1 MCETRLCPHEAET
14 LCTCKA
20 IKERD
25 KDIIGLFIHIHEN
38 MKDVEWEL
46 DYTDLSRPEKR
57 RLCLVGKCRV
67 CGGRLCQELDASDEL
82 AGDDLL
88 AAIYRHLYQIHNA
101 GGRYMPRQEFRDR
114 FIRMFHEADRAFI
127 CEWLDRPENQ
137 HVSRMYRRIVK
148 PAAQEEK
155 AGVTVYTIIRTGVDV
170 DHGSFPGPSAEGS
183 FFSLLR
189 AKKELQRLVCAEK
202 EDLDGRYDYEEL
214 DEDHWEMYQDGNAAA
229 LFVRLEIVPSELILM
244 SDGEKEEVEGS
255 LEEEAEAKECLSR
268 MWHMRSD
275 HVERDRDGEHH

>member
-88 AAIYRHLYQIHNA
+88 AAIYRHLYQVHNA

-114 FIRMFHEADRAFI
+114 FIRMFHEADRAFL

-137 HVSRMYRRIVK
+137 HVSRMYRRSVK
-148 PAAQEEK
+148 PAAQEE
-155 AGVTVYTIIRTGVDV
+155 GT
-170 DHGSFPGPSAEGS
+170 E
-183 FFSLLR
+183 
-189 AKKELQRLVCAEK
+189 
-202 EDLDGRYDYEEL
+202 
-214 DEDHWEMYQDGNAAA
+214 
-229 LFVRLEIVPSELILM
+229 
-244 SDGEKEEVEGS
+244 
-255 LEEEAEAKECLSR
+255 
-268 MWHMRSD
+268 
-275 HVERDRDGEHH
+275 

>member
-1 MCETRLCPHEAET
+1 MCETRSCPHKAET

-25 KDIIGLFIHIHEN
+25 RDIIGLFIHIHEN

-57 RLCLVGKCRV
+57 RLCLVGTCRV

-82 AGDDLL
+82 AGDDFL
-88 AAIYRHLYQIHNA
+88 AAIYRHLYQVRKA
-101 GGRYMPRQEFRDR
+101 GGRHMPSWEFRER
-114 FIRMFHEADRAFI
+114 FIRMFLEPDQRFI
-127 CEWLDRPENQ
+127 RGWLDRPENQ
-137 HVSRMYRRIVK
+137 HISQFYRRSVK
-148 PAAQEEK
+148 SAAQKEE
-155 AGVTVYTIIRTGVDV
+155 ARVTVYTIIRTGVDV
-170 DHGSFPGPSAEGS
+170 DHGSFPGALAEGS

-202 EDLDGRYDYEEL
+202 EDLDGRYDCEEL
-214 DEDHWEMYQDGNAAA
+214 NEDHWEMYQDGNAAA

-244 SDGEKEEVEGS
+244 SDGEKEEVKGS
-255 LEEEAEAKECLSR
+255 LEEETEAKECLSR
-268 MWHMRSD
+268 MWRMQSD
-275 HVERDRDGEHH
+275 AAERDHDGEHH